1 MDLPSQFERLLSRG
15 CSVNLETLSG
25 QDNTHQLKIVGYI
38 VNDQDRSASQLKLIE
53 ARPQLVKLFG
63 LPRPASPSCCM
74 KIPVKLFQ
82 K

>member
-53 ARPQLVKLFG
+53 ARRSWSG
-63 LPRPASPSCCM
+63 LQSP
-74 KIPVKLFQ
+74 IPEGFRWLYQ
-82 K
+82 TDN